1 MEKQLPHLQISRLSN
16 ASPEAVYDLLADL
29 QSHLEWAG
37 TRQTRD
43 FHLVSLEAPPGPATV
58 GTTFTSTG
66 VIPMSRRSW
75 SDRST
80 VTAAER
86 PLKFEITTQA
96 KAGERRAM
104 TAVYRHRYEISSAA
118 CGSRVTYTLTQ
129 LAIANPML
137 RWAVP
142 GIGRMTWLMTPI
154 YAGRGLRNLLT
165 LAEERHPLTLAAR
178 SSSVVVGSPT
188 HTEEL

>member
-1 MEKQLPHLQISRLSN
+1 MEKQMPHLLISRLSN
-16 ASPEAVYDLLADL
+16 ASPEAVYDLLVDL

-66 VIPMSRRSW
+66 VIPMSRRRW

-80 VTAAER
+80 VTAADR
-86 PLKFEITTQA
+86 PVNFEMTTQA
-96 KAGERRAM
+96 RAGERRAM
-104 TAVYRHRYEISSAA
+104 SAVYRHRYEISPEAS
-118 CGSRVTYTLTQ
+118 GSRVTYTLTQ

-137 RWAVP
+137 RWALP
-142 GIGRMTWLMTPI
+142 GMRRMTWLMTPM
-154 YAGRGLRNLLT
+154 YAGRGLRNLLA
-165 LAEERHPLTLAAR
+165 LAEQAGRAPSIVT
-178 SSSVVVGSPT
+178 GSPMP
-188 HTEEL
+188 TEEV